1 MYAVCIMHYAPDPAL
16 VDSVR
21 PHHRTYIGPLLTN
34 GTVVVAGSFEPPNT
48 GAMFL
53 YSVGDRAEAERVV
66 ADDPFVAE
74 GAATVAELHLF
85 ETHGVRPDLLHVT
98 QSFAKPDTDQKE
110 P

>member
-1 MYAVCIMHYAPDPAL
+1 
-16 VDSVR
+16 
-21 PHHRTYIGPLLTN
+21 
-34 GTVVVAGSFEPPNT
+34 
-48 GAMFL
+48 MFL

-74 GAATVAELHLF
+74 GAAKVAELHLF